1 MILDIAQSMSLLIIS
16 ILAIIIL
23 LRILMIV
30 HGQNRQVKDLENRLQ
45 AIETTRDNVDITYE
59 EPTTVTK
66 EQ

>member
-1 MILDIAQSMSLLIIS
+1 MILDIAQSMSLLIMS

-30 HGQNRQVKDLENRLQ
+30 HGQKRQVKDLENRLQ
-45 AIETTRDNVDITYE
+45 AIETTRDNVDMTYE